1 MTFTETPN
9 EHPSPSP
16 VQYTSEPPSRWAWP
30 ILIALASLVFCVAAG
45 LAACEVDEVSAAIDA
60 EEVDSQ
66 NDADVRSCDYD
77 ESTGAVTAAI
87 SVTNDSSGLSSYII
101 EVDFIDGNGAVVG
114 HAYAFLDEVEPAA
127 TGELDVDKDVTDGSD
142 VTCRIDHVERFAA

>member
-1 MTFTETPN
+1 MTITETPN
-9 EHPSPSP
+9 PNPGPSP
-16 VQYTSEPPSRWAWP
+16 VQYTSKPPSRWTWP

-66 NDADVRSCDYD
+66 DDADVRSCDYD
-77 ESTGAVTAAI
+77 ESTGEVTAAI
-87 SVTNDSSGLSSYII
+87 TVTNDSSGLSSYII
-101 EVDFIDGNGAVVG
+101 EVDFVDGNGAVVG
-114 HAYAFLDEVEPAA
+114 HAYTFLDEVEPDASD
-127 TGELDVDKDVTDGSD
+127 ELHVDKDVSDGSD